1 MGCDIHI
8 ITEIKENNKWK
19 YVPEIP
25 KSFDKRNYNLFAIL
39 AGVRDSWNS
48 QIFEAKGL
56 PNDISGK
63 KFNFIRYRDEYKSVY
78 ETTETTCLV
87 INNEIIGKLW
97 NCQDER
103 YKATKVKLTAEEYHK
118 LKEFQEQDPAAY
130 NSRFADLTKI
140 ISDSVEYYIRDASVV
155 GGKWEKVLYKC
166 IYPTIDEYLENNFS
180 NEYDNTVK
188 DYGYWKIDFD
198 SPDFHTPSYITLKEF
213 EEADYSTMYNQ
224 KAKIPKEFFDTFTNF
239 SGSLPKQ
246 MIVEDSS
253 IKDIRD
259 ALSEAIQP
267 TVTISWK
274 DNKINFNNTA
284 LYIGIQELKDIAN
297 KYNIEDH
304 NNIRIVFAFDN

>member
-63 KFNFIRYRDEYKSVY
+63 KFNFIRYRDKYKSVY

-118 LKEFQEQDPAAY
+118 LKEFQKQSPAAY
-130 NSRFADLTKI
+130 NSRFADLTQIK
-140 ISDSVEYYIRDASVV
+140 SDSVEYYVRDASVV
-155 GGKWEKVLYKC
+155 DGEWKKVPYKD
-166 IYPTIDEYLENNFS
+166 IYPTIDDYLEKNF
-180 NEYDNTVK
+180 NDEYDNTIK
-188 DYGYWKIDFD
+188 DYGYWKIDFN

-213 EEADYSTMYNQ
+213 EETNYSTAYNQ
-224 KAKIPKEFFDTFTNF
+224 KAKIPKEFFDNF
-239 SGSLPKQ
+239 INFGGSLPKQ
-246 MIVEDSS
+246 MVVEASS
-253 IKDIRD
+253 TGDIRD
-259 ALSEAIQP
+259 VISEVIQP
-267 TVTISWK
+267 TATISWK
-274 DNKINFNNTA
+274 DSKIDFNNTA